1 MFGLLHKISMQVTE
15 CDSCQRTNHSI
26 KAPHLPL
33 QPIPITGL
41 WNLWSV
47 DFIGPLTFTPRG
59 NWYIIVATDYTF
71 RNGQKLHYCSALYLA
86 SDIIT
91 DQGSEFINEVTFNQT
106 QLCQR
111 YMYPQSHTAEDF
123 IPQITLT

>member
-41 WNLWSV
+41 WNLSWGV
-47 DFIGPLTFTPRG
+47 DLIGPLTLTPRG
-59 NWYIIVATDYTF
+59 NRYIIVATDYF
-71 RNGQKLHYCSALYLA
+71 SKWPEAAPLQRALYVA

-91 DQGSEFINEVTFNQT
+91 YQGMQ
-106 QLCQR
+106 
-111 YMYPQSHTAEDF
+111 
-123 IPQITLT
+123 

>member
-1 MFGLLHKISMQVTE
+1 MRGKYCVWIAAQISMQVTE

-41 WNLWSV
+41 WNLWGV
-47 DFIGPLTFTPRG
+47 DLIGPLTLTPRG
-59 NWYIIVATDYTF
+59 NRYIIVATDYFSKWPEAAPLQNKEAITVAHF
-71 RNGQKLHYCSALYLA
+71 MYSLYCRFGA

-91 DQGSEFINEVTFNQT
+91 DQGREFINEVTF
-106 QLCQR
+106 
-111 YMYPQSHTAEDF
+111 D
-123 IPQITLT
+123 